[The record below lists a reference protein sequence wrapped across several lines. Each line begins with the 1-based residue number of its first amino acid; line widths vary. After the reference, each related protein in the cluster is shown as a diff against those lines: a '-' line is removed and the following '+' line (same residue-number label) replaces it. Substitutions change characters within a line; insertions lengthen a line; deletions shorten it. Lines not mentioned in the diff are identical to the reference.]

1 MDEKVLGNII
11 TSIENSPIWKDLNDR
26 CKKVYEEQNRVPSKE
41 EYQALRNVLICKV
54 ILDDSKVHSL
64 TAGYVYSKL
73 TK

>member
-26 CKKVYEEQNRVPSKE
+26 CKKVYEAHNRVPSKE

-54 ILDDSKVHSL
+54 ILEDSEVRNL
-64 TAGYVYSKL
+64 TADCIYSEL